1 LQSFLCRFDYNEK
14 NLGQI
19 LRYCK
24 LLFSLIMLM
33 LLCVQ
38 IVQTNNNEFKMG
50 IFYLFFYR
58 EAKECELTKETESLN

>member
-1 LQSFLCRFDYNEK
+1 M
-14 NLGQI
+14 QI

-50 IFYLFFYR
+50 IFYLFSCR
-58 EAKECELTKETESLN
+58 EAKECELTKKKENLN